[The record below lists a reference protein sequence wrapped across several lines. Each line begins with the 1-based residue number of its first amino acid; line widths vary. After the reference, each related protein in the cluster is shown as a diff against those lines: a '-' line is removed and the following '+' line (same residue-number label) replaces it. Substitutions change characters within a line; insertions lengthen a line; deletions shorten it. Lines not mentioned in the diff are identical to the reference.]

1 MKKLIYLLLAIF
13 ILASCDIEKK
23 QPQFSLTVNVDTLI
37 DGNAYLQK
45 REDGKW
51 KKIDSAIISEGTFSM
66 QGVIDYPVMYYV
78 FIENIKKNIPVFLDQ
93 GDIQI
98 SVYTDDNNAT
108 SISGS
113 PAQELYDQFQLEM
126 KTYDNEMRGLY
137 KRYRVAKDSG
147 YTEELEKLSLQMD
160 EIYEKQ
166 QTFIKDYVFEN
177 NANVTVPFI
186 SYRNSYSWTVEE
198 MENIVNNFDTALHAA
213 PEYKLL
219 TDRIVILKRVDIGQP
234 LLDFSMKDTS
244 GVDISLSE
252 VSKGKYMLVDFWAA
266 WCGPCR
272 AENPNIVACYNDFH
286 DKGFDVLGVSFDK
299 DRSSWIKAIHDDG
312 LLWNHVSDLLYW
324 DNAAGK
330 LYGIRSIPSSIL
342 LDNEGIIIAK
352 NLRGEDLRAKLEE
365 LMPE

>member
-113 PAQELYDQFQLEM
+113 LAQELYDQFQLEM
-126 KTYDNEMRGLY
+126 KTYDTEMRGLY
-137 KRYRVAKDSG
+137 KRYRV
-147 YTEELEKLSLQMD
+147 
-160 EIYEKQ
+160 
-166 QTFIKDYVFEN
+166 
-177 NANVTVPFI
+177 
-186 SYRNSYSWTVEE
+186 
-198 MENIVNNFDTALHAA
+198 
-213 PEYKLL
+213 
-219 TDRIVILKRVDIGQP
+219 VI
-234 LLDFSMKDTS
+234 
-244 GVDISLSE
+244 
-252 VSKGKYMLVDFWAA
+252 
-266 WCGPCR
+266 C
-272 AENPNIVACYNDFH
+272 
-286 DKGFDVLGVSFDK
+286 
-299 DRSSWIKAIHDDG
+299 
-312 LLWNHVSDLLYW
+312 
-324 DNAAGK
+324 
-330 LYGIRSIPSSIL
+330 
-342 LDNEGIIIAK
+342 
-352 NLRGEDLRAKLEE
+352 
-365 LMPE
+365 